1 MVKKPGLGRG
11 LDVLLSS
18 ARTAATRPDEVF
30 LKSIPVET
38 IRSGSYQPRSQIEPE
53 SLRELADSIK
63 AQGLVQPV
71 VV

>member
-18 ARTAATRPDEVF
+18 ARTAATQPDEVF
-30 LKSIPVET
+30 LKSIPVEA